1 MIRRRH
7 NPGAED
13 LTMDVLIEGIEDS
26 EISYSVVIAEGE
38 SSCTDLF
45 TTDQP

>member
-26 EISYSVVIAEGE
+26 ELKSRI
-38 SSCTDLF
+38 
-45 TTDQP
+45 Q